1 MSLAFLKC
9 QWLPMAHSVKFPL
22 WFASPLAPAP
32 ALENL
37 QFHEKR
43 TVIPHCGWSPHCTV
57 SPDCL
62 RISTVN
68 HRPELAQ
75 IISTVKRLVQAASL
89 RGSPLCSG
97 RDWSTFLCQSDL
109 GTAARNSAA
118 IQGKTCRQVGQRAQV
133 QTRGHS
139 LGQPRWRSLE
149 PRTKRSGAPTKT
161 IIWATGQR
169 KQRGQLGFQ

>member
-1 MSLAFLKC
+1 MS
-9 QWLPMAHSVKFPL
+9 V
-22 WFASPLAPAP
+22 APHGPQCEVP
-32 ALENL
+32 ALVCLPISSSSSPENL

-75 IISTVKRLVQAASL
+75 SISTVKRLVQAASL

-97 RDWSTFLCQSDL
+97 RDWSTFLYQSDL
-109 GTAARNSAA
+109 GTAA
-118 IQGKTCRQVGQRAQV
+118 IQGKTFRQVGQRAQV

-149 PRTKRSGAPTKT
+149 PRTKRSGAPTET
-161 IIWATGQR
+161 VIWATGQR